1 MHASACFAQQC
12 FPWLLPP
19 SPLQDLTEEAVLLF
33 FKAFLASAI
42 ENLNRKLLK
51 METTQRNV
59 PTYLALSIF
68 NLLCCCLPLGI
79 AALIFSLRV
88 ENAAGTGDMER
99 ASQAS
104 RTARML
110 NIIGIVVGVIFLIII
125 IVVVVVGRTAK

>member
-1 MHASACFAQQC
+1 
-12 FPWLLPP
+12 
-19 SPLQDLTEEAVLLF
+19 
-33 FKAFLASAI
+33 
-42 ENLNRKLLK
+42 
-51 METTQRNV
+51 METAQRNV

-88 ENAAGTGDMER
+88 ENATGTGDMER

-110 NIIGIVVGVIFLIII
+110 NIIGIVVGVIFLIIV
-125 IVVVVVGRTAK
+125 IVIVVVGRNTK